1 MTLAHPELLPLL
13 PLALALVAGAI
24 VLQWRRNARLG
35 RAFTPA
41 ALRRLFPIDVRR
53 FPAARL
59 ACVVVAVSAVV
70 LAATGV
76 MPRSP
81 EPPAPPAP
89 LDLAIAVDVSASM
102 AARDAE
108 PSRVERARQ
117 VVARVTEALPGAR
130 IVLVV
135 FADWPYTLVPP
146 TDDARVVRYFAEAL
160 QADLVLER
168 DQGTSLAAAL
178 AHAHSALDSRPR
190 AGARRAVLVVS
201 DGGAHDDEAAVV
213 AAASEVA
220 AAGIEVWT
228 AGLGS
233 ERGAEMETGTGPVL
247 DASGAPV
254 LVRLDEGLLRRVA
267 DMANGRYE
275 RVDDDRGLRALVTG
289 LQGSTDAP
297 APTRGEPLDATL
309 LLTLLALPL
318 MLLEGALD
326 SGRGR
331 PRPRSDEVGP

>member
-1 MTLAHPELLPLL
+1 VTLAHPELLPLL
-13 PLALALVAGAI
+13 PLVLALVAGAL

-41 ALRRLFPIDVRR
+41 ALRRLFPVDTGR
-53 FPAARL
+53 FPATRL
-59 ACVVVAVSAVV
+59 ACVVVAASAIV
-70 LAATGV
+70 LAAVGV

-81 EPPAPPAP
+81 EPPAAPAP

-102 AARDAE
+102 GARDAE

-117 VVARVTEALPGAR
+117 VVARVAEALPGTR

-146 TDDARVVRYFAEAL
+146 TDDARVVTYFAEAL
-160 QADLVLER
+160 QADLVLDR
-168 DQGTSLAAAL
+168 DQGTSLAAVL
-178 AHAHSALDSRPR
+178 AHAHAALDSRPR

-213 AAASEVA
+213 EAAREVA

-233 ERGAEMETGTGPVL
+233 ERGAPMETETGPVL

-254 LVRLDEGLLRRVA
+254 SVRLEESLLRRVA
-267 DMANGRYE
+267 DMAHGRYE
-275 RVDDDRGLRALVTG
+275 RVGDDRGLRALVGG
-289 LQGSTDAP
+289 LQGSAAAQ
-297 APTRGEPLDATL
+297 APTRSEPLDATL

-331 PRPRSDEVGP
+331 RRPRSDGVDA